1 MPNPNYEPRPH
12 QLEEIMFAAANP
24 RSLNASE
31 PGCGKTYSMAILIEW
46 YVRSRNAKVIM
57 CQPNSLRRKNVK
69 ELLKFTELKEEDIE
83 IFDKSHETLG
93 KRKRLGVDG
102 CDPDSG
108 YIDYIA
114 NSKAR
119 VFVVGYKFFARYWE
133 RLLECHP
140 EIDLLVGDEYHLPGG
155 WTGIDTGSSR
165 AMFGALRSITGF
177 YPMSGSPICGK
188 LDKAYN
194 IIAAIQPQYYGSYN
208 GFIRQHASF
217 VDDYGRVLSWTNEE
231 KVTKILQEH
240 GMRYTFAQVY
250 GPQARV
256 YETELVEMGP
266 KMAAAYQEFAEMA
279 VLELEESFLDGSSP
293 GVAAIRARQ
302 ILAHP
307 ETFGLCDGEVSGK
320 DERLAIHAADHIEDG
335 GLLVFAALI
344 PEVERSAQVLRDVG
358 LRVGVIHGGVSP
370 DKRSDIDEAYQAGL
384 LDAVCATTDTA
395 GVGYNWQR
403 TRTIVIPSLGY
414 GDDSLEQA
422 IRRGER
428 ELREHPLRIIQLQY
442 EDSIDQH
449 VEKIVKKKAELTD
462 TVMKDV

>member
-1 MPNPNYEPRPH
+1 MAFAPRPH
-12 QLEEIMFAAANP
+12 QEADLMFAASRNRSANLSEP
-24 RSLNASE
+24 GTGKTPTAAFLTEWHVRSLNH
-31 PGCGKTYSMAILIEW
+31 
-46 YVRSRNAKVIM
+46 KVIWV
-57 CQPNSLRRKNVK
+57 QPNSLRRKNRA
-69 ELLKFTELKEEDIE
+69 EILKFTTLESHEVE
-83 IFDKSHETLG
+83 IFDKASETLG
-93 KRKRLGVDG
+93 KRKRLGVPN
-102 CDPDSG
+102 CDPESG
-108 YIDYIA
+108 YINYIA
-114 NSKAR
+114 SSTAK
-119 VFVVGYKFFARYWE
+119 VFVVGYKFFARFWE
-133 RLLECHP
+133 QLIEHHPDLQLL
-140 EIDLLVGDEYHLPGG
+140 IGDEPHLPGG
-155 WTGIDTGSSR
+155 WCTHDSASTR
-165 AMFGALRSITGF
+165 AMFDFLKHAEYF
-177 YPMSGSPICGK
+177 YPMTGSLIKGK
-188 LDKAYN
+188 LSNAYP
-194 IIAAIQPQYYGSYN
+194 IIQAIEPRFYGSYN
-208 GFIRQHASF
+208 GFIRQHAGF
-217 VDDYGRVLSWTNEE
+217 VDDYGRVLHWVNEE
-231 KVTKILQEH
+231 KVTKILQGISVRH
-240 GMRYTFAQVY
+240 TFEEVY
-250 GPQARV
+250 GKQARIH
-256 YETELVEMGP
+256 ETELVEMGP

-403 TRTIVIPSLGY
+403 TTTIVIPSLGY

-462 TVMKDV
+462 TVMRDV